1 MSIMDK
7 TGNAEAPGFDRASF
21 CKSCTECA
29 FYSCDFDDKEY
40 PHDCVTT
47 DEANAEII
55 LSAVAEYDEYENN
68 RIMMNAAEIER
79 EFYCKMTRVEE
90 TIEFAKRMG
99 YRRIGIAT
107 CIGLI
112 RETKALVKV
121 LRGHGFDVYAVACKV
136 GGIDKTELGIP
147 AECKE
152 VGPNI
157 CNPISQAMILNERGM
172 DMNIVMGLCVGHDI
186 LFNKYAKAP
195 TTTLVVKDRV
205 TGHNPVAPLYTADS
219 YYKEKLRK

>member
-1 MSIMDK
+1 MSNM
-7 TGNAEAPGFDRASF
+7 
-21 CKSCTECA
+21 CKSCADCA
-29 FYSCDFDDKEY
+29 FYSCDFSDREY

-47 DEANAEII
+47 DEVNAEII
-55 LSAVAEYDEYENN
+55 LGAVAEYDEYENN

-99 YRRIGIAT
+99 YQRIGVAT
-107 CIGLI
+107 CVGLI
-112 RETKALVKV
+112 KETKTLVRI
-121 LRGHGFDVYAVACKV
+121 LRAHGFDVYAVACKV

-147 AECKE
+147 EECKE

-157 CNPISQAMILNERGM
+157 CNPISQAMILNERGT

-186 LFNKYAKAP
+186 LFNKYSKAP

-205 TGHNPVAPLYTADS
+205 TGHNPAAPLYTADS
-219 YYKEKLRK
+219 YYKEKLK